1 VRKLNST
8 GTSFAAHHL
17 YNHTKDIVTNQL
29 ALTLQQQVAATFI
42 NFTRRLHNMT
52 LLTGCKCV
60 AWPKGT
66 KGTAHN
72 ALLEHAQDWR
82 EKRYRPSWNSSRG
95 SDSNRHYITRYRH
108 RWAYWLG
115 CWSWWGHSK
124 CEDDYNELG
133 NGLEPMWLQKMYAC
147 SSLFIE
153 ETILQQCSKHQFC
166 YGVCL
171 QAYQTYAQKSAC
183 CSNALSTTFAMEYAC
198 KLTKLML
205 KNQLVLT
212 FHHRVTAIILLGLCM
227 RMMPHAAPCPC
238 ALRMQVGQ
246 KLVRARERLRLNR
259 ASKVSIIYTWLVK
272 TLHNMLSSFALSLV
286 LFLPS

>member
-1 VRKLNST
+1 MRKLNST

-29 ALTLQQQVAATFI
+29 ALTLQQQVTATFI

-147 SSLFIE
+147 SSLFIAVR
-153 ETILQQCSKHQFC
+153 KPF
-166 YGVCL
+166 
-171 QAYQTYAQKSAC
+171 
-183 CSNALSTTFAMEYAC
+183 CSNALSTSFAMEYAY

-205 KNQLVLT
+205 KNQLV
-212 FHHRVTAIILLGLCM
+212 
-227 RMMPHAAPCPC
+227 AA
-238 ALRMQVGQ
+238 
-246 KLVRARERLRLNR
+246 
-259 ASKVSIIYTWLVK
+259 
-272 TLHNMLSSFALSLV
+272 ML
-286 LFLPS
+286 